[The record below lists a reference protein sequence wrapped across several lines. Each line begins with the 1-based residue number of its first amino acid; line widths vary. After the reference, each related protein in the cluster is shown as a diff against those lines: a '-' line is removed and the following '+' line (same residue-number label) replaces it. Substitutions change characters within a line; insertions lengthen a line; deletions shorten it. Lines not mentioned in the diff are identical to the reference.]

1 MRDAFICDGVRTPV
15 GRYGG
20 ALAAV
25 RTDDLGAVPL
35 RALLA
40 RYPQLDLE
48 RIDDVIFGCAN
59 QAGEDNRNVARMSSL
74 LAGLPQTVS
83 GTTINRLCGSGLD
96 AIGFA
101 ARAIKA
107 GDGELLIAGVLP
119 GFRRRAGHIKEAIG
133 DFDVGREKL
142 AGHLIPQ
149 QLIGNE
155 TKRGQILR
163 VARVMDSLPA
173 AECVAS
179 PASRASVVKLTG
191 TVPLTILR

>member
-1 MRDAFICDGVRTPV
+1 MAGYQRSQ
-15 GRYGG
+15 
-20 ALAAV
+20 L
-25 RTDDLGAVPL
+25 L
-35 RALLA
+35 LLA
-40 RYPQLDLE
+40 DMTVVLTLLPGHFNQL
-48 RIDDVIFGCAN
+48 FF
-59 QAGEDNRNVARMSSL
+59 
-74 LAGLPQTVS
+74 LP
-83 GTTINRLCGSGLD
+83 
-96 AIGFA
+96 A
-101 ARAIKA
+101 ARFAERE
-107 GDGELLIAGVLP
+107 GFFPLLHQSLVYPGELLIAGVLP